1 MVYKKP
7 KMVKLGNVLTI
18 KGNRSVK
25 ADGTTVGFL

>member
-18 KGNRSVK
+18 KGNRNVK
-25 ADGTTVGFL
+25 SDGTTVGFL